1 MISLLLSVETM
12 MNPVADTFQL
22 DSKEKK
28 LLGTATE
35 LSQCWAPWEI
45 EKYVLCIYCN
55 FHPGYFSGR
64 TAVSG
69 RGCVGQLHSEF
80 GAVLLEVPLYLGVPP
95 RGLRLYSV
103 KPALQTRTLV
113 LL

>member
-45 EKYVLCIYCN
+45 EKYVLCIYFN

-69 RGCVGQLHSEF
+69 GGCVGQLHSEF

-95 RGLRLYSV
+95 EV
-103 KPALQTRTLV
+103 
-113 LL
+113 